1 MSVKIGLEM
10 HVQLNA
16 ESKMFCGCKNPAGLK
31 EEPEPNS
38 LTCPVCLGMPGSKP
52 ATNSSVLE
60 MGLKAALALNSKVVP
75 EMFFSRKTYFY
86 PDNPKNFQITQYDIP
101 LGDGGSVSIKTEK
114 GVKKIRL
121 KRLHVEEDAA
131 KVIHIGGMVGGKYTL
146 IDYNRSGVPVLE
158 IVTEPDFS
166 EPAEVRV
173 FIQKLVTIFEYLG
186 IYDSSSNAAIK
197 TDANVSV
204 QGGERV
210 EIKEITGAK
219 EIEKAL
225 KYEIIRQ
232 LNVLKRGLKVERETR
247 AWNADMGATQ
257 SVRGKEIIEE
267 YGYIFEPDL
276 TVLEVPGSRL
286 SEISKRLPESPDE
299 KYRRF
304 VKQYR
309 LPEKVAE
316 SIVTEI
322 GLADL
327 FENVSKKVDSK
338 LAGTWISGYLKKTL
352 NWHNLKF
359 RDSGVKPE
367 WIMDLLGMFR
377 EGKITDRNAELVIR
391 KMVEKPGPPEKIVK
405 KENLLKKKIDLEKAV
420 RNVLEK
426 NRQAAQDYKSGEE
439 KALHFLVGQVVR
451 EVKGQADAEDI
462 RKVIVKVLK

>member
-1 MSVKIGLEM
+1 MSAKIGLEM

-16 ESKMFCGCKNPAGLK
+16 QSKMFCGCRNLAGLK

-52 ATNSSVLE
+52 ATNSAVLE
-60 MGLKAALALNSKVVP
+60 MGLKAALALSSKVVP

-101 LGDGGSVSIKTEK
+101 LGNGGHVSIRTGK
-114 GVKKIRL
+114 GGKKVRL

-131 KVIHIGGMVGGKYTL
+131 KVMHVGGMVGGKHTL

-166 EPAEVRV
+166 EPGEVRA

-186 IYDSSSNAAIK
+186 IYDSSKKAVIK

-210 EIKEITGAK
+210 EVKEITGAK
-219 EIEKAL
+219 EIERAL

-257 SVRGKEIIEE
+257 SVRGKEAVEE

-276 TVLEVPGSRL
+276 TVVEVPGKRVL
-286 SEISKRLPESPDE
+286 DIRKRLPESPDE

-304 VKQYR
+304 VREYR
-309 LPEKVAE
+309 IPEKVAE

-322 GLADL
+322 ELADL
-327 FENVSKKVDSK
+327 FEDVSRKVDSK

-352 NWHNLKF
+352 NWNNMRF
-359 RDSGVKPE
+359 RESGVKPE
-367 WIMDLLGMFR
+367 WIMDLLRMFR
-377 EGKITDRNAELVIR
+377 EGKITDRNAEMAVR
-391 KMVEKPGPPEKIVK
+391 KMVEKPEPPGKIVK
-405 KENLLKKKIDLEKAV
+405 EHGLLKGKIDLGKAV
-420 RNVLEK
+420 KDVVGK
-426 NRQAAQDYKSGEE
+426 NRQAVEDYRRGEG
-439 KALHFLVGQVVR
+439 KALHFLVGQVMR

-462 RKVIVKVLK
+462 RKAILKVLK